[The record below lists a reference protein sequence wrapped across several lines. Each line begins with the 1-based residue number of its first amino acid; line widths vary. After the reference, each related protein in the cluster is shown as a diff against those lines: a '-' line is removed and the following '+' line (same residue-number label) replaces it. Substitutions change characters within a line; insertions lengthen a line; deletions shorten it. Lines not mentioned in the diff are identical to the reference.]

1 MPWQRTRAYKKRASR
16 ARAGSVGRAG
26 RAVTEAWGEKRR
38 KYIALRANALVWVC
52 ETACPCPGEE
62 TEHRANARRFA
73 KPGDASAAKRECNM
87 HAQKTGAL
95 SAKSDRSGRRPQAER
110 ASVAGKP
117 LTAGSGA
124 QDFPALP
131 ACALGSSVGEWMRPE
146 NFRSGRR
153 GTRRGLCAWRALK
166 PKTARRNARPRPWH
180 EYVLW
185 RRRDPAFRRAGGGG
199 ESIFPMENRGASLA
213 VAPAFR
219 SERHFARG
227 CRRSIA

>member
-1 MPWQRTRAYKKRASR
+1 
-16 ARAGSVGRAG
+16 
-26 RAVTEAWGEKRR
+26 
-38 KYIALRANALVWVC
+38 
-52 ETACPCPGEE
+52 
-62 TEHRANARRFA
+62 
-73 KPGDASAAKRECNM
+73 M

-131 ACALGSSVGEWMRPE
+131 ACALGSSVGVWMRPE

-153 GTRRGLCAWRALK
+153 GTRRGLCAWRVLE

-185 RRRDPAFRRAGGGG
+185 RRRDPAFRRAGSGGRKYLSYG
-199 ESIFPMENRGASLA
+199 KSGRFAGRCASVQVRAAFCQRLPPLYCVSRMSAISLSVPMRMGSWKKPAPDEMTACVFPNCSC
-213 VAPAFR
+213 P
-219 SERHFARG
+219 
-227 CRRSIA
+227 